1 MSTVAPS
8 ASYSLTVRLA
18 IQNRTGMLG
27 RVAMAIGN
35 AGGDIGAVDL
45 VESGRDRII
54 RDITI
59 NARDSVHG
67 MQIVNR
73 LKQLAGVRVVNISD
87 RTFLMHLGGKIE
99 VQSKV
104 PVRTR
109 DDLSMAYTPGVA
121 RVSLAI
127 KEDRQRAFSL
137 TIKQN
142 TVAVVTD
149 GTAVLG
155 LGDIGPEAALPVM
168 EGKAMLFKEFANV
181 DAFPI
186 CLATKEPD
194 KIVETVKYL
203 APGFGGI
210 NLEDIAAPRCFEIE
224 ERLRKELDIPVF
236 HDDQHGTAVVV
247 LAALLNALRI
257 VKKDLK
263 KLRVVVTG
271 VGAAG
276 TATIKILLS
285 SGVRDI
291 IGVDEHGTIYRGRAQ
306 GMDFMKRW
314 VAGATNPR
322 QVKGRLADA
331 LARADVFIGLSVP
344 GILTVRDLKRMARDP
359 IVFAMANPVPEIQ
372 PEQAQ
377 DHVRVMATGRS
388 DYPNQ
393 INNVL
398 CFPGFFRGLLDSRA
412 RTVNDEMKVAA
423 ARALAGCVARSE
435 LSEEYIIPSVF
446 NKTVAPAVAE
456 GVARAA
462 ARGPAGRPRRLRAL
476 PRRRRRHAHHR
487 AEAAGARAA
496 GRRRRGDRLARP
508 LRPGRLGARPT
519 PSRGRR
525 PRLQLARRSAGPARR
540 RRLAVRLQG
549 VPGLRRPTAVPRAAD
564 ARPRLRRRAPAARPG
579 RRRPGGGGGRQL
591 GRPGGQQGGRAE
603 DEPRHARADPER
615 APARRRRAMT
625 LARRVAEIEPFL
637 AVEVAERAPAMQLL
651 FGALL
656 DPGDEVVLSD
666 PYYACYPNF
675 IKYAEG
681 VPVTVDTTE
690 EDGFQYRPEDIAR
703 RLGARTR
710 AILVNSPANPTGAVL
725 SAE

>member
-18 IQNRTGMLG
+18 IQNRPGMLG
-27 RVAMAIGN
+27 RVAMAIGD

-67 MQIVNR
+67 TQIVNR
-73 LKQLAGVRVVNISD
+73 LKQTSGVRVINISD

-104 PVRTR
+104 PIRTR

-121 RVSLAI
+121 RVCLAI

-168 EGKAMLFKEFANV
+168 EGKAMLFKEFAGV

-186 CLATKEPD
+186 CLGTKDVD
-194 KIVETVKYL
+194 KIVETVKL
-203 APGFGGI
+203 VAPAFGGV
-210 NLEDIAAPRCFEIE
+210 NLEDIAAPRCFEVE

-257 VKKDLK
+257 VRKDLK

-291 IGVDEHGTIYRGRAQ
+291 VGVDEHGTLHRGRIV

-314 VAGATNPR
+314 VATATNPR
-322 QVKGRLADA
+322 QVKGRLGDA
-331 LARADVFIGLSVP
+331 MEKADVFIGLSVP
-344 GILTVRDLKRMARDP
+344 GILSVRDIKRMARDP
-359 IVFAMANPVPEIQ
+359 IVFAMANPDPEIQ
-372 PEQAQ
+372 PEEAER
-377 DHVRVMATGRS
+377 HVRVMATGRS

-423 ARALAGCVARSE
+423 AHALAACVTAGE
-435 LSEEYIIPSVF
+435 LSAEYIIPSVF
-446 NKTVAPAVAE
+446 NKNVAPAVAD

-462 ARGPAGRPRRLRAL
+462 HETGVA
-476 PRRRRRHAHHR
+476 RRRRRR
-487 AEAAGARAA
+487 E
-496 GRRRRGDRLARP
+496 
-508 LRPGRLGARPT
+508 
-519 PSRGRR
+519 
-525 PRLQLARRSAGPARR
+525 PAS
-540 RRLAVRLQG
+540 
-549 VPGLRRPTAVPRAAD
+549 
-564 ARPRLRRRAPAARPG
+564 
-579 RRRPGGGGGRQL
+579 
-591 GRPGGQQGGRAE
+591 
-603 DEPRHARADPER
+603 
-615 APARRRRAMT
+615 
-625 LARRVAEIEPFL
+625 
-637 AVEVAERAPAMQLL
+637 
-651 FGALL
+651 
-656 DPGDEVVLSD
+656 LS
-666 PYYACYPNF
+666 
-675 IKYAEG
+675 
-681 VPVTVDTTE
+681 
-690 EDGFQYRPEDIAR
+690 
-703 RLGARTR
+703 
-710 AILVNSPANPTGAVL
+710 
-725 SAE
+725 